1 MKITFVFMAMITAFA
16 AGQKCGRR
24 SNLPQPS
31 AFDQDYNYIVGGQ
44 EAIPHEFPWQVSFQ
58 IFNNKSWWQPNKW
71 THNCGGSIIDDRWI
85 LTAAH
90 CYTSDGLYRIIVGAH
105 NLTKREPTIQ
115 IFRIEKAVHHPGW
128 DKHLMKDDI
137 MLIKVDRSITLDGDT
152 AAPICLP
159 TSADENAFKNSICV
173 STGWGRISPRGS
185 LSDVLL
191 KADQPIVSNA
201 ICAMQ
206 YRNIHRV
213 RITDSKICAGYVE
226 SPGPGTCYGDSG
238 GPLACLSNG
247 EYKLVGVTS
256 FGVLC
261 GSINHPAVF
270 TLVSHYVPWINNV
283 RAKY

>member
-1 MKITFVFMAMITAFA
+1 
-16 AGQKCGRR
+16 
-24 SNLPQPS
+24 
-31 AFDQDYNYIVGGQ
+31 
-44 EAIPHEFPWQVSFQ
+44 
-58 IFNNKSWWQPNKW
+58 
-71 THNCGGSIIDDRWI
+71 
-85 LTAAH
+85 
-90 CYTSDGLYRIIVGAH
+90 
-105 NLTKREPTIQ
+105 
-115 IFRIEKAVHHPGW
+115 
-128 DKHLMKDDI
+128 

-191 KADQPIVSNA
+191 KADQPIVSKYVEISVILNDYVWSTMTNMYSWQGYTYLDVTYMLSPCFTFSA
-201 ICAMQ
+201 ICEMQ

-247 EYKLVGVTS
+247 EYKLVGVTN